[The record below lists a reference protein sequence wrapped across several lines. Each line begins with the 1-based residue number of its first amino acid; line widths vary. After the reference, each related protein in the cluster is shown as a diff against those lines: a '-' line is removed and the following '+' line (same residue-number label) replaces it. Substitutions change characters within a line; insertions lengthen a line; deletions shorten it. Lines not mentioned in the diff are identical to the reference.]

1 MPRNSNTLGR
11 LRDPKLA
18 VRIVLGILV
27 AMNLAAAGLVLFPP
41 GGSAEDL
48 ERQASSLESQVQARR
63 VVLDRTREH
72 AAAVQKGRAEGDRC
86 LNDYFL
92 ASRNHMSELL
102 TELESAASE
111 SKIKPREHAYAIE
124 PVDGSDTLSMLT
136 ITAAYE
142 GTYADLMH
150 FVHEIDRSPR
160 LLIIDSLNAA
170 PQEGAGL
177 LTVSMK
183 METFVREDANQPSVA
198 QPAGGQPPAGGQSPV
213 SQPPAVQPP
222 AGGQSGNTGSSSV
235 AAGSVPAGASIAA
248 ASGVRR

>member
-1 MPRNSNTLGR
+1 MLRNSNGIGR
-11 LRDPKLA
+11 LRDPKLL
-18 VRIVLGILV
+18 VRIILGILIV
-27 AMNLAAAGLVLFPP
+27 MNLVATALVLFPP

-48 ERQASSLESQVQARR
+48 EREFGSLQSQVQSRR

-72 AAAVQKGRAEGDRC
+72 AAAVQKGRSEGDRF
-86 LNDYFL
+86 LGDYFL

-102 TELESAASE
+102 TDLENAADQ
-111 SKIKPREHAYAIE
+111 SKIKPREHAYALE

-142 GTYADLMH
+142 GTYANLMH

-183 METFVREDANQPSVA
+183 IETFVREDMSLPSGPSEPPAAPPPTGAPAVGQPSV
-198 QPAGGQPPAGGQSPV
+198 GKPPANDGHSGTELSSPV
-213 SQPPAVQPP
+213 
-222 AGGQSGNTGSSSV
+222 
-235 AAGSVPAGASIAA
+235 AA
-248 ASGVRR
+248 ANGMRP

>member
-1 MPRNSNTLGR
+1 MPRNFNGAGGS
-11 LRDPKLA
+11 RDPKFA
-18 VRIVLGILV
+18 VRIVLGVLV
-27 AMNLAAAGLVLFPP
+27 AMNLVVAGLVLFPP
-41 GGSAEDL
+41 GGSAQDL
-48 ERQASSLESQVQARR
+48 EREFGSLQSQVQSRR
-63 VVLDRTREH
+63 VILDRTREH
-72 AAAVQKGRAEGDRC
+72 AAAVQKGRAEGDQF

-102 TELESAASE
+102 TELEAAASE
-111 SKIKPREHAYAIE
+111 SKINPREHAYALE

-142 GTYADLMH
+142 GTYANLMR

-183 METFVREDANQPSVA
+183 LETFVREDASLPPVTQPPVTQPPSA
-198 QPAGGQPPAGGQSPV
+198 QPPVAQPPAGGGP
-213 SQPPAVQPP
+213 
-222 AGGQSGNTGSSSV
+222 TGSSAVSSV
-235 AAGSVPAGASIAA
+235 AVAN
-248 ASGVRR
+248 GVRP

>member
-1 MPRNSNTLGR
+1 MPRNSNAIGW
-11 LRDPKLA
+11 LRDPKLM

-27 AMNLAAAGLVLFPP
+27 AMNLVAAGLVLFPP

-72 AAAVQKGRAEGDRC
+72 AAAVQKGRAEGDRF

-124 PVDGSDTLSMLT
+124 PVDGSNTLSMLT

-198 QPAGGQPPAGGQSPV
+198 QPSQGQPPA
-213 SQPPAVQPP
+213 AQPP

-235 AAGSVPAGASIAA
+235 AAGAVPGGASIAA

>member
-1 MPRNSNTLGR
+1 MPRNSNGTGW
-11 LRDPKLA
+11 LRDPKLV

-27 AMNLAAAGLVLFPP
+27 AMNLVAAGLVLFPP

-48 ERQASSLESQVQARR
+48 ERQLSSLESQVQSRR
-63 VVLDRTREH
+63 AVLDRTREH
-72 AAAVQKGRAEGDRC
+72 AAAVQKGRAEGDRF
-86 LNDYFL
+86 LSDYFL

-102 TELESAASE
+102 TELEGAANE
-111 SKIKPREHAYAIE
+111 SKIKPREHAYALE
-124 PVDGSDTLSMLT
+124 PVDGSDSLSMLT

-142 GTYADLMH
+142 GTYANLMH

-183 METFVREDANQPSVA
+183 METFVREDANLPSVA
-198 QPAGGQPPAGGQSPV
+198 QPTVTQPPV
-213 SQPPAVQPP
+213 TQPPVAQPPGRQPPGRQPP
-222 AGGQSGNTGSSSV
+222 AGGQSGNAASASV
-235 AAGSVPAGASIAA
+235 AA
-248 ASGVRR
+248 ASGVRQ

>member
-1 MPRNSNTLGR
+1 

-72 AAAVQKGRAEGDRC
+72 AAAVQKGRAEGDRF

-198 QPAGGQPPAGGQSPV
+198 QPSQGQPPA
-213 SQPPAVQPP
+213 AQPP

-235 AAGSVPAGASIAA
+235 AAGAVPGGASIAA